1 MATTDQD
8 RELSVDYRGKNR
20 VQNSIRYSH
29 WYFPLKGVE
38 LKVDVVSIVS
48 SLTDNERVVKWGG
61 HFLSVLFFSAIFSIM
76 PPINK
81 AGIAQMPTAGKRK
94 KKKNIKNGS
103 SSSNIS
109 TSVVGV
115 SVSIIAYQKG
125 FR

>member
-1 MATTDQD
+1 LVFSFE
-8 RELSVDYRGKNR
+8 R
-20 VQNSIRYSH
+20 
-29 WYFPLKGVE
+29 VE

-48 SLTDNERVVKWGG
+48 SLTDKERVVKWDG
-61 HFLSVLFFSAIFSIM
+61 HFLSDLFFSAIFSIM

-81 AGIAQMPTAGKRK
+81 AGIAQIPTAGKRK

-115 SVSIIAYQKG
+115 SVSIIAYRKG